1 MKNLIKAILA
11 QGVTL
16 EQAEMLL
23 AEFLENGYVAKQ
35 KHMELETAKAELDN
49 QLKERDKQ
57 LDELKKSAGDKDALE
72 QKIKDLQTAN
82 KQAKEQYDQKIKDL
96 RTDTAIKLAINA
108 IAQDTD
114 IVAGLID
121 KTKLIVGEDGTVTGL
136 DEQVKTLQKDKAFLF
151 KQDGNQGGY
160 TPQGGKPP
168 VTNPFEEKTFNLTEQ
183 GRLFRENPEQAR
195 VLAQAAGVTI

>member
-1 MKNLIKAILA
+1 MKNLIKELLA
-11 QGVTL
+11 QGVTP
-16 EQAEMLL
+16 EQAETLL
-23 AEFLENGYVAKQ
+23 TEFLKNGYVAKQ
-35 KHMELETAKAELDN
+35 KHTELETAKAELDN

-57 LDELKKSAGDKDALE
+57 LDDLKKSAGDKDALE

-114 IVAGLID
+114 IVASLID
-121 KTKLIVGEDGTVTGL
+121 KTKLNIGEDGTVTGL
-136 DEQVKTLQKDKAFLF
+136 DEQIKTLQKDKAFLF
-151 KQDGNQGGY
+151 KQDGSQGNY

-195 VLAQAAGVTI
+195 ALAQAAGVTI